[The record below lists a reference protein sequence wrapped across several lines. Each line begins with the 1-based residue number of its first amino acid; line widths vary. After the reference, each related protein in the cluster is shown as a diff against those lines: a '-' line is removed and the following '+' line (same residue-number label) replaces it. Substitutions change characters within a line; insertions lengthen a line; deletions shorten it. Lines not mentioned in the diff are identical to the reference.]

1 MIVRIATEGQY
12 RFPGALLDRL
22 NELDH
27 YIVEAVAKG
36 DEAEFHRL
44 YIEMVSLV
52 KNEGDPLLPDEI
64 MESEIILPP
73 PDITLKEAKDLFVH
87 HDLIP
92 G

>member
-12 RFPGALLDRL
+12 RFPEALLDRL

-27 YIVEAVAKG
+27 HIVEAVARQ
-36 DEAEFHRL
+36 DEAEFHKL
-44 YIEMVSLV
+44 YAEMVSLV
-52 KNEGDPLLPDEI
+52 KKEGEPVPHDQI

-73 PDITLKEAKDLFVH
+73 PDMTLKEARDLFAH
-87 HDLIP
+87 PDLIH